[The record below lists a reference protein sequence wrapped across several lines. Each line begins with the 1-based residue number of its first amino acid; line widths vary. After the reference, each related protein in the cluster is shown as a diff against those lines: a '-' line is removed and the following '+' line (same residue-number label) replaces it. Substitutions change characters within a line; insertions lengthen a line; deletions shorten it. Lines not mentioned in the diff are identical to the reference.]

1 MALGRLPPDAGPKLL
16 TLDLIPGLSMQR
28 SSGEYDGCRRQSS
41 WSLPSTHNQ
50 IIRQDYLEEHRR
62 LSPAEAALRSDARLS
77 LAGSVARQAAYWR
90 QRGKCRAVAEG
101 DENTGY
107 FHARA
112 SKRRR
117 GNAIRVLAVNGVE
130 LVAHNAKEAAL
141 RPFFSNL
148 MGRAPHTSWGAEI
161 RAAVFALDR
170 SSAPGPDGLGPAF
183 YQAAWPAVSG
193 DLQRFFDDV
202 HGGTV
207 CLDGVNR
214 ALIALLPKKEGVPTP
229 GDFRTVSL
237 QNGDVK
243 ILRKGLTTQLQRQI
257 GDLIDADQSG
267 FLSGCIISENF
278 VYAAELV
285 QCCCKRGA
293 PTLVFKLDFAKA
305 FDSIAWPSLRR
316 IMEVWG
322 FPAAW
327 CDWMDLILKSSKAAV
342 LLNGVPGRWF
352 AVCKGLRQGDPV
364 SPCLFL
370 LVANV
375 LQRMIRADG
384 APRHP
389 LCEGAPP
396 VVLQYADDT
405 LIIMRASPDGATRL
419 RVILDLFATATGLV
433 INFAKST
440 LVPMHV
446 APDVLEAVVAAFE
459 CTVGSFPQTYL
470 GLPLSCDKLKID
482 DFAPMLAKVDRYL
495 VGWRARLLSPAGRLV
510 LINAVLDSIP
520 TYAMAAMRL
529 PPAVL
534 AKLDGLRRAFLW
546 NVADR
551 GSGAECLVA
560 WTASLLHR
568 LHSGVPSRWASWVWD
583 QLAGRALL
591 GRSRSP
597 LQGEHWSALLGQQPL
612 YWALTRVALGD
623 GRSTSFWHDDW
634 LACGALR
641 VAFPALYTHAACSEV
656 SVWAARRQGVRAML
670 VLRLTPRA
678 VGECAAVQLL
688 MDECPPGDGQDSR
701 IAALCATPGGG
712 FSPRGA
718 YALSQFGGVE
728 SPSASFLWSS
738 RAPSRAKFYGWLL
751 SMSRIHTR
759 DVLLRKTILTAAEVG
774 CLCCDAVL
782 ETADHL
788 IFGCPFAVRFWR
800 SVGVS
805 PNGAVVG
812 SLHLLDVSPAVGAAS
827 PAAFVLVCCWRL
839 WKRRNAVVFREDS
852 QSLVAMLKACRDDV
866 VLWRARLKAADHSH
880 IDVWLSVLRARELV

>member
-1 MALGRLPPDAGPKLL
+1 MPGRPNGVGGMPSGCSLSTALSWLLTTLRRRRCGGSTPTCWAGP
-16 TLDLIPGLSMQR
+16 R
-28 SSGEYDGCRRQSS
+28 
-41 WSLPSTHNQ
+41 
-50 IIRQDYLEEHRR
+50 
-62 LSPAEAALRSDARLS
+62 
-77 LAGSVARQAAYWR
+77 
-90 QRGKCRAVAEG
+90 
-101 DENTGY
+101 
-107 FHARA
+107 
-112 SKRRR
+112 
-117 GNAIRVLAVNGVE
+117 
-130 LVAHNAKEAAL
+130 
-141 RPFFSNL
+141 
-148 MGRAPHTSWGAEI
+148 TSWGFDLAALYAGAPMVDGAPLVAPFSRAEI

-170 SSAPGPDGLGPAF
+170 TSAPSPDGLGPAF

-202 HGGTV
+202 HGTA

-229 GDFRTVSL
+229 GDFRPVSL

-243 ILRKGLTTQLQRQI
+243 ILCRGLTTRLQRQI

-267 FLSGCIISENF
+267 FLSGRSISENF

-316 IMEVWG
+316 IMEVRG

-352 AVCKGLRQGDPV
+352 AVRKGLRQGDPV
-364 SPCLFL
+364 SPYLFL
-370 LVANV
+370 LVADV

-384 APRHP
+384 ALRHP

-405 LIIMRASPDGATRL
+405 LIIMRACPDGATRL
-419 RVILDLFATATGLV
+419 RVILDLFTTATGLV
-433 INFAKST
+433 INFAKNT

-446 APDVLEAVVAAFE
+446 APEVLEAVVAAFE

-495 VGWRARLLSPAGRLV
+495 AGWRARLLSLAGHLV

-520 TYAMAAMRL
+520 TYAMAATRF
-529 PPAVL
+529 PPAVVT
-534 AKLDGLRRAFLW
+534 KLDGLRRAFLW

-551 GSGAECLVA
+551 ASGAQCLVA
-560 WTASLLHR
+560 WDRVCRAKAEGGLGVRALGVQNDCLLLSLLHR
-568 LHSGVPSRWASWVWD
+568 LHSGVPSRWASWVWG
-583 QLAGRALL
+583 QLDGRALL
-591 GRSRSP
+591 GRGRSP
-597 LQGEHWSALLGQQPL
+597 LQGL
-612 YWALTRVALGD
+612 
-623 GRSTSFWHDDW
+623 
-634 LACGALR
+634 
-641 VAFPALYTHAACSEV
+641 
-656 SVWAARRQGVRAML
+656 
-670 VLRLTPRA
+670 
-678 VGECAAVQLL
+678 
-688 MDECPPGDGQDSR
+688 
-701 IAALCATPGGG
+701 
-712 FSPRGA
+712 SPRGV

-738 RAPSRAKFYGWLL
+738 RAPSRVKFFGWLL
-751 SMSRIHTR
+751 FMSRIHTR
-759 DVLLRKTILTAAEVG
+759 DVLCRKTILTAAEAG
-774 CLCCDAVL
+774 CPCCDAVL

-788 IFGCPFAVRFWR
+788 IFGSPFAVRFWR

-827 PAAFVLVCCWRL
+827 PAAFVLLCCWRL
-839 WKRRNAVVFREDS
+839 WKRRNAVVFKEDS
-852 QSLVAMLKACRDDV
+852 QSLVATLKACRDDA
-866 VLWRARLKAADHSH
+866 VLWRARLKAADRSH
-880 IDVWLSVLRARELV
+880 IDVWLSVLRTRE